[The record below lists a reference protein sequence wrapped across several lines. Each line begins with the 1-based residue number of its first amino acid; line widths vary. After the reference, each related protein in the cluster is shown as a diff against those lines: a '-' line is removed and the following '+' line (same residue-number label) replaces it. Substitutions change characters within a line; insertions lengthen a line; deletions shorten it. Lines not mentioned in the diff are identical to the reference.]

1 MSSVVDEWYR
11 EPVHRT
17 NGRNK
22 MHKRKGNH
30 PSEWAQFL
38 RHVYAVGERE
48 VGKWGGWDSQGWRWN
63 GSGFRL

>member
-1 MSSVVDEWYR
+1 
-11 EPVHRT
+11 
-17 NGRNK
+17 
-22 MHKRKGNH
+22 MHKRKRNH